1 MNSDFYSVSNSNALK
16 TVKVLLS
23 YPLNNWVSQYFV
35 RTRSYH
41 SELEFITKSY
51 HILECNRDSITS
63 KEYEAFDR
71 YLIGLKLSALDNLN
85 RWNDYIAFYDYVRNN
100 KAYVTKYSKFK
111 DYPDIN
117 AFVLYEDLNYKYVHF
132 LYGFRRY
139 DIIKRKLKR
148 HTSGKTTNHLKKHQ
162 QDKLAEVE
170 YQKRLDEMYY
180 CFWRIAN
187 SQNRP
192 GRM

>member
-16 TVKVLLS
+16 AVKALLS

-35 RTRSYH
+35 RTRSYR
-41 SELEFITKSY
+41 SELDFISKCY
-51 HILECNRDSITS
+51 HILECNKDSITRN
-63 KEYEAFDR
+63 EYEAFDR
-71 YLIGLKLSALDNLN
+71 YLIGLKLSALDKLN
-85 RWNDYIAFYDYVRNN
+85 RWNDYIAFYDYILKN

-111 DYPDIN
+111 DDQNIN
-117 AFVLYEDLNYKYVHF
+117 AFVLYEDLDYKYVHF

-148 HTSGKTTNHLKKHQ
+148 KTSGKSTNHLKKHQ
-162 QDKLAEVE
+162 QDKLAEEE
-170 YQKRLDEMYY
+170 YQKRLDEMYH
-180 CFWRIAN
+180 CFLRIAN